1 MGIGDNVRG
10 AAENALKDLA
20 GLSEP
25 NDDAHAP
32 EPGDPSDEI
41 KVHSSISEGSNAGEA
56 RAETAVDGTDR
67 TSGPVEGHGHGNAG
81 HTVRDDDGPGA
92 SGGNAAADEDEDEE
106 RRRYSPAQCPRTRG
120 SAGAGPRRP
129 SGRPFGRRRGSDY
142 IHGTRLSSS
151 RPPAGT
157 VPKNFTTLEERRHGS

>member
-67 TSGPVEGHGHGNAG
+67 TSGPVEGHGHEARRGY
-81 HTVRDDDGPGA
+81 TVRDDDGPGA

-106 RRRYSPAQCPRTRG
+106 KGRYSPAQCPRTRG
-120 SAGAGPRRP
+120 SAGAGPETAFGPTLRKETRIRLHPWDAAEQFP
-129 SGRPFGRRRGSDY
+129 STGG
-142 IHGTRLSSS
+142 HG
-151 RPPAGT
+151 P
-157 VPKNFTTLEERRHGS
+157 

>member
-20 GLSEP
+20 GLSGP

-56 RAETAVDGTDR
+56 RAETGGDGTDR
-67 TSGPVEGHGHGNAG
+67 TSGPVDVHGHGSAG
-81 HTVRDDDGPGA
+81 HIARDDDGPGA
-92 SGGNAAADEDEDEE
+92 SGGNAPADEDEDAKSVATPPHGVPGPGGLPEPNPDGLRADPSE
-106 RRRYSPAQCPRTRG
+106 GDADPTTSMGRG
-120 SAGAGPRRP
+120 
-129 SGRPFGRRRGSDY
+129 
-142 IHGTRLSSS
+142 
-151 RPPAGT
+151 
-157 VPKNFTTLEERRHGS
+157 